1 MAAAAVPFMIAAGTG
16 TLMSAA
22 GAYSQGAIGRQEAKT
37 EGALIGLQAK
47 QRELARTER
56 LNEAIA
62 SQIVSAG
69 ASGVALEGSP
79 LQAIEDIAESSRKS
93 QAAEDTGARVS
104 YLAAKSKASQSMKQ
118 GRLGAMTSLV
128 QGGTQMAMPFV

>member
-1 MAAAAVPFMIAAGTG
+1 MLVAAGTG
-16 TLMSAA
+16 SLMSAS

-47 QRELARTER
+47 QRELARTEK

-62 SQIVSAG
+62 AQMVSASTRG
-69 ASGVALEGSP
+69 IALEGSP
-79 LQAIEDIAESSRKS
+79 LDVIDATVESSKKS

-104 YLAAKSKASQSMKQ
+104 QLAAKSKASQAMKQ

-128 QGGTQMAMPFV
+128 QGGTSMVSPFIA